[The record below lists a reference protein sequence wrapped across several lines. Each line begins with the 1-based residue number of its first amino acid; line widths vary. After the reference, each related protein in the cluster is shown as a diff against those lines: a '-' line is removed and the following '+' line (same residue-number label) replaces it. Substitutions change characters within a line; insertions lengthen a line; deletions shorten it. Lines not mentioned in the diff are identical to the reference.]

1 MTSKLLLFTLLLLT
15 QGCAIEFSLP
25 TQRTSLENQILGS
38 YRELDDDLVLVSSVR
53 ALDSSGQKKEINVSD
68 LQQQALRAKQNQDF
82 NRDDI
87 DELKQLEIIGEK
99 ANGEITLL
107 PKGVGRSNE
116 ADRDQVRLAEVLV
129 AEENHD
135 RNIVWLR
142 IIQMNE
148 NLSQNDLPQVRETFA
163 KQLYAQS
170 PGNSWFQDAKGTWTK
185 KPEQDVSPSNAN
197 PAPSAAPTPNTNPT
211 PTAK

>member
-1 MTSKLLLFTLLLLT
+1 MNSKLPLIILLLI
-15 QGCAIEFSLP
+15 QGCAFEFSLP

-87 DELKQLEIIGEK
+87 DELKQLEILGEK
-99 ANGEITLL
+99 ANGEIVIL
-107 PKGVGRSNE
+107 PKDVGRSND
-116 ADRDQVRLAEVLV
+116 ANRDQVRLAEVLV

-148 NLSQNDLPQVRETFA
+148 NLNQGDLPQVRETFA
-163 KQLYAQS
+163 KQLYTQS
-170 PGNSWFQDAKGTWTK
+170 SGNTWFQDAKGTWAR
-185 KPEQDVSPSNAN
+185 KPEQDSAPRVQAN
-197 PAPSAAPTPNTNPT
+197 PAPNTNPT
-211 PTAK
+211 PAAK

>member
-1 MTSKLLLFTLLLLT
+1 MNFKLPLLFFLTMT
-15 QGCAIEFSLP
+15 QGCAFEFSLP

-53 ALDSSGQKKEINVSD
+53 ALDSSGQKKEINVSE

-99 ANGEITLL
+99 ADGEIAILA
-107 PKGVGRSNE
+107 KGIGRVND
-116 ADRDQVRLAEVLV
+116 ATNDQKRLAEVLV

-148 NLSQNDLPQVRETFA
+148 NLSQKDLPKVRETFA
-163 KQLYAQS
+163 KQIFEQS
-170 PGNSWFQDAKGTWTK
+170 SGGDWFQDAKGTWAK
-185 KPEQDVSPSNAN
+185 KPTQEPSNAN
-197 PAPSAAPTPNTNPT
+197 ITPASN
-211 PTAK
+211 